1 MAGPLEAIRVLDL
14 TRDVVGPYATKLF
27 ADFGAD
33 VLKVEPPAGNP
44 SRRHGKS

>member
-33 VLKVEPPAGNP
+33 VLKVEPPAGDP